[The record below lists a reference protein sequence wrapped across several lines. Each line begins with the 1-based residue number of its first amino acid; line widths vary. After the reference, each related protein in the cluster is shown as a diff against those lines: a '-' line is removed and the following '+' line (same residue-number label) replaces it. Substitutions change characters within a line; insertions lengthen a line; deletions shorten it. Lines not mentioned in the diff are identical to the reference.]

1 MNAKEYLGQAYRL
14 DQHIND
20 RLMQLSQL
28 RALTQRITTACDGEV
43 VSRTRNVHALEDS
56 VIRLMEAEESINE
69 EIDRFVDIKMDIS
82 KTIARVRNE
91 NYRLILE
98 KRYLCFMT
106 WEQISLDMHYTNRWL
121 RKMHERA
128 LDVVDRSLLERSG
141 CPGATGKHSRTASRS
156 GGRETAAP
164 CITRHATSA
173 ESRHSHSTT
182 CETANTPAGRARR
195 RLRFEKSQ
203 EDRIVPL
210 SSSEFP
216 LMHT

>member
-1 MNAKEYLGQAYRL
+1 MPVDTIFEKLRFAERRLTAAEERVSFCRAAATKASAVLG
-14 DQHIND
+14 
-20 RLMQLSQL
+20 
-28 RALTQRITTACDGEV
+28 GEF
-43 VSRTRNVHALEDS
+43 VSRSRDVTVHENA

-128 LDVVDRSLLERSG
+128 LDVVDRIMLERSG
-141 CPGATGKHSRTASRS
+141 CP
-156 GGRETAAP
+156 
-164 CITRHATSA
+164 
-173 ESRHSHSTT
+173 
-182 CETANTPAGRARR
+182 
-195 RLRFEKSQ
+195 
-203 EDRIVPL
+203 
-210 SSSEFP
+210 
-216 LMHT
+216 

>member
-28 RALTQRITTACDGEV
+28 RALTQRITTAYDGEV

-98 KRYLCFMT
+98 KRYLCFMP
-106 WEQISLDMHYTNRWL
+106 WEKIAVDMGYSIQHIYRLHDWAL
-121 RKMHERA
+121 R
-128 LDVVDRSLLERSG
+128 
-141 CPGATGKHSRTASRS
+141 
-156 GGRETAAP
+156 
-164 CITRHATSA
+164 
-173 ESRHSHSTT
+173 
-182 CETANTPAGRARR
+182 
-195 RLRFEKSQ
+195 
-203 EDRIVPL
+203 
-210 SSSEFP
+210 EFP
-216 LMHT
+216 IPQET

>member
-1 MNAKEYLGQAYRL
+1 MPVDTLFEKLRLAERRLTAAEERVAFCRAAAAKASAVLG
-14 DQHIND
+14 
-20 RLMQLSQL
+20 
-28 RALTQRITTACDGEV
+28 GEC
-43 VSRTRNVHALEDS
+43 VSRSRDVTANENA

-128 LDVVDRSLLERSG
+128 LDVVDRILQERSG
-141 CPGATGKHSRTASRS
+141 C
-156 GGRETAAP
+156 
-164 CITRHATSA
+164 
-173 ESRHSHSTT
+173 
-182 CETANTPAGRARR
+182 
-195 RLRFEKSQ
+195 Q
-203 EDRIVPL
+203 
-210 SSSEFP
+210 
-216 LMHT
+216 

>member
-1 MNAKEYLGQAYRL
+1 MPVDALFEKLRLAERRLTAAEERVVFCRAAAAKASAVLG
-14 DQHIND
+14 
-20 RLMQLSQL
+20 
-28 RALTQRITTACDGEV
+28 GEC
-43 VSRTRNVHALEDS
+43 VSRSRDVTANENA

-128 LDVVDRSLLERSG
+128 LDVVDRILLERSG
-141 CPGATGKHSRTASRS
+141 CP
-156 GGRETAAP
+156 
-164 CITRHATSA
+164 
-173 ESRHSHSTT
+173 
-182 CETANTPAGRARR
+182 
-195 RLRFEKSQ
+195 
-203 EDRIVPL
+203 
-210 SSSEFP
+210 
-216 LMHT
+216 